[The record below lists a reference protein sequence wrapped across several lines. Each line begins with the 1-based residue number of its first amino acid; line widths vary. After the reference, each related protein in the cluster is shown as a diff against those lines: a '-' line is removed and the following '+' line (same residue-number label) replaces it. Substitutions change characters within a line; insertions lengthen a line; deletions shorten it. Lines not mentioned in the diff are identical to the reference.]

1 MFRVFVLLRIGL
13 SLFFMLLLIS
23 CSQPQAQ
30 SQKVPILGKK
40 QYIDGQPTIYSGIVY
55 EPNIYKDGN
64 YELDNL
70 SFAEDMKKAYCVVFS
85 YYCSDLNDDLIVND
99 EILKF
104 STGETK
110 ITYGS
115 KTPPGQSS
123 FSMELQ
129 NAIDSFPTERILVQ
143 RDDTLGTKY
152 VVNME
157 RFLYFYFERF
167 EDAKKLADDFAIRQ
181 QRQQRQYDAHMAN
194 FATLAAQYRALPVKP
209 AVTEKQ
215 YKLFVQADAFR
226 RNPGG
231 RAVEYHKKALEINP
245 TSYPEAYSNIALLAA
260 ANGVW
265 SVAIS
270 NMKKYLM
277 LVPDAPDALIAQD
290 KIYEWEGMIQE
301 RAR

>member
-1 MFRVFVLLRIGL
+1 MFRVFVLLKIGL
-13 SLFFMLLLIS
+13 CLFVTLLLIS
-23 CSQPQAQ
+23 CAQPQDQ
-30 SQKVPILGKK
+30 SKKVPILAKK

-55 EPNIYKDGN
+55 EPNIQEDVN

-70 SFAEDMKKAYCVVFS
+70 SFAEDMKKAYCVLFS
-85 YYCSDLNDDLIVND
+85 YHCSELNDDLIVND

-104 STGETK
+104 STGEAR

-115 KTPPGQSS
+115 KAAPRQSE

-152 VVNME
+152 VVNMQ
-157 RFLYFYFERF
+157 RGLYFYFERF
-167 EDAKKLADDFAIRQ
+167 EDARKLADDFAIRQ
-181 QRQQRQYDAHMAN
+181 QRQQREYDAHMAN

-209 AVTEKQ
+209 VVTEEQRK
-215 YKLFVQADAFR
+215 FIVQADAFR
-226 RNPGG
+226 RDPRG
-231 RAVEYHKKALEINP
+231 RAVEYFKKALEINP

-277 LVPDAPDALIAQD
+277 LVPDAEDARGAQD